1 MAIRPKLMKGAGDM
15 SSGNEKIYQT
25 VASSGAGNLT
35 LGIIVLVTGLTTGI
49 LLSISGPTHL
59 KQKGQITV

>member
-1 MAIRPKLMKGAGDM
+1 MAMRPKNRKGVGDM

-25 VASSGAGNLT
+25 VASSGAGNLA

-49 LLSISGPTHL
+49 LLIINGARLL
-59 KQKGQITV
+59 KQKGQITF